1 MGLGLLKP
9 RSEDNGGFLV
19 YSTCSLSTFENE
31 QVISEVLEELSS
43 NPGSQYSFELVDLSN
58 ISSSNENKEVSN
70 SFLRVHPAKSHG
82 GFFVAGIQKFLSNNN
97 NKEPHGAS
105 ADFCL
110 EDKDIALANVRRNF
124 RDDGHHNIQYSIS
137 PSTQRCCA
145 EIVERMGA
153 STVIGSGVAALY
165 QSSAMGLAILQQGC
179 ASLSSHTDNNY
190 NVHVTHA
197 ELLEGHAK
205 RAAYREVVLTANK
218 FNTIKGSVS
227 IGKAIILC
235 VTPSTEDDGSSFL
248 LPARIVQ
255 CPLDKEQFGLVAI
268 LIIARPQILKR
279 LLNMM

>member
-9 RSEDNGGFLV
+9 RSQNNGGFLV
-19 YSTCSLSTFENE
+19 YSTCSLSPFENE
-31 QVISEVLEELSS
+31 QVISEVLEELNS

-58 ISSSNENKEVSN
+58 ISSSNENKVSN
-70 SFLRVHPAKSHG
+70 SYLRVHPAKSHG
-82 GFFVAGIQKFLSNNN
+82 GFFVAGIQKVLSNI
-97 NKEPHGAS
+97 NKEPHRAS

-110 EDKDIALANVRRNF
+110 EDKDIALVNVRRNF

-153 STVIGSGVAALY
+153 SAVIGSGVAALY

-179 ASLSSHTDNNY
+179 ASLSSHTDSNY

-227 IGKAIILC
+227 IGKTIILC

>member
-9 RSEDNGGFLV
+9 RSQNNGGFLV
-19 YSTCSLSTFENE
+19 YSTCSLSPFENE
-31 QVISEVLEELSS
+31 QVISEVLEELNS

-58 ISSSNENKEVSN
+58 ISSSNENKVSN
-70 SFLRVHPAKSHG
+70 SYLRVHPAKSHG
-82 GFFVAGIQKFLSNNN
+82 GFFVAGIQKVLSNI
-97 NKEPHGAS
+97 NKEPHRAS

-110 EDKDIALANVRRNF
+110 EDKDIALVNVRRNF

-179 ASLSSHTDNNY
+179 ASLSSNTNNNY

-227 IGKAIILC
+227 IGKTIILC